1 MINTESPSNVNY
13 VTYIDYINIK
23 KEVIIINP
31 LKYKNKNT
39 RCTSSLTLYNLAS
52 KLLCQQL
59 LSLNW
64 SGMPLLSLSLA
75 FYGPDMCLSQIL
87 LKCDINY
94 FLNFF

>member
-1 MINTESPSNVNY
+1 VMINTESPSNVNY

-52 KLLCQQL
+52 KLL
-59 LSLNW
+59 SLNW

-75 FYGPDMCLSQIL
+75 FYGPDMCLFQIF

-94 FLNFF
+94 IF